1 MTFFLSV
8 ASVLLISRVF
18 NKKRFVFNRIIQAF
32 LNLLNMA
39 GSNPDVIPV
48 NEAKR
53 FVADCF
59 RSLNVPQK
67 HADLMA
73 NLLIAADCRG
83 HFSHGMHRL
92 EIYLHDIQT
101 SKTDG
106 AAVPTILKESP
117 CTAWVNGNNGL
128 GAVVGRFCMDLAIK
142 KAKEVGI
149 GWVCANHSNHYGIAG
164 WYSIQAQEQGL
175 IGISMTN
182 GGVILC
188 PTRGK
193 EAALGTNPISVAAPA
208 NNGDGFVLDMATSA
222 VAFGKVEL
230 QRRKQL
236 PITSGWALDK
246 DGDVT
251 TDAKKAFEAG
261 MLLPLGGLEET
272 SGYKGYGLCGMVEV
286 MTGILS
292 NANFATKGRKW
303 SLDDSSSSEANIGH
317 VFIAINPN
325 CFAPGF
331 TDRMTEMN
339 GILRNV
345 QPVNEEKPVLVP
357 GDLERAYMKKTDEEG
372 GIRYHVNQL
381 KNCDQIAAKHNV
393 SKIGSM

>member
-1 MTFFLSV
+1 MD
-8 ASVLLISRVF
+8 
-18 NKKRFVFNRIIQAF
+18 
-32 LNLLNMA
+32 
-39 GSNPDVIPV
+39 GSNRDVIPV

-53 FVADCF
+53 FVVDCF
-59 RSLNVPQK
+59 RSLKVPQN

-83 HFSHGMHRL
+83 HFSHGMNRL
-92 EIYLHDIQT
+92 EMYLNDIQSAT
-101 SKTDG
+101 TDG

-142 KAKEVGI
+142 KAKEVGV

-164 WYSIQAQEQGL
+164 WYAIQAQEHGL

-182 GGVILC
+182 TSPILC

-208 NNGDGFVLDMATSA
+208 NNGDGFVLDMATTA
-222 VAFGKVEL
+222 VAVGKVEL
-230 QRRKQL
+230 QLRKEL
-236 PITSGWALDK
+236 PIPSGWALDK
-246 DGDVT
+246 DANVT
-251 TDAKKAFEAG
+251 TDPKKAFEAS

-292 NANFATKGRKW
+292 NANFSTKIRKW
-303 SLDDSSSSEANIGH
+303 TLDGSGSEANLGQ
-317 VFIAINPN
+317 VFIAVNPD

-357 GDLERAYMKKTDEEG
+357 GDPEHAHMKKTDEEG

-381 KNCDQIAAKHNV
+381 SNCDDIAAKLKV
-393 SKIGSM
+393 PKIGTM